1 MPYIGGM
8 TIAADPR
15 AFLYRSGELDPD
27 SAQRLT
33 AETLA
38 KADDGELYLQY
49 RKSEAFGFDDGRL
62 KTASYDTQ
70 SGFGLRA
77 VSGEMTAF
85 AHSNELSAA
94 AIRRAGETMA
104 LIDPS
109 ARPKATPPQ
118 GTNRHLYTDA
128 DPIDL
133 VPFAD
138 KVNLCLGVDAAA
150 RARDPRVAQ
159 VSVGLSGS
167 WSVVEIVRP
176 DGFVATDIRPLVRLN
191 VSIVVEANGRRETGN
206 FGIGGRYLYDRL
218 MGEEVW
224 NRAIDEALAQALV
237 NLESVDAPAGEMTV
251 LLGPGWP
258 GVLLHEAVGHG
269 LEGDFNRKGTS
280 AFSGRIGER
289 VAAAGVTVVDDGSIM
304 DRRGSL
310 SIDDEGTPTQENVL
324 IEDGILKGYMQDRLN
339 ARLMGEEVWNRA
351 IDEALAQALV
361 NLESVDA
368 PAGEMTVLLGPGW
381 PGVLLHE
388 AVGHG
393 LEGDFNRKGTSA
405 FSGRIGERVAAAGVT
420 VVDDGSIMDRRG
432 SLSIDDEGTPTQ
444 ENVLI
449 EDGILK
455 GYMQDRLNARL
466 MGVAPTGNGRR
477 QSFEHAPMPR
487 MTNTFMRGGN
497 DDPAE
502 LMSRV
507 KKGIYAKSFGGGQVD
522 IVSGKFVFSCT
533 EAYRIENGTL
543 GAPIKGATL
552 IGDGPTVLTKVTGIG
567 NDFALDEGI
576 GMCGKDG
583 QGVPA
588 GVGQPTLL
596 VSGLTVGGTAV

>member
-1 MPYIGGM
+1 MYS
-8 TIAADPR
+8 DPR
-15 AFLYRSGELDPD
+15 GFLYRDGFDAD
-27 SAQRLT
+27 AAQRLT
-33 AETLA
+33 ASILGRAE
-38 KADDGELYLQY
+38 DGELYLQY

-62 KTASYDTQ
+62 KTASYNTD

-77 VSGEMTAF
+77 VSGETTAF
-85 AHSNELSAA
+85 AHANEISEA

-104 LIDPS
+104 LIDP
-109 ARPKATPPQ
+109 ATGPKAAAPAR
-118 GTNRHLYTDA
+118 TNRHLYTDA
-128 DPIDL
+128 DPLDL

-138 KVNLCLGVDAAA
+138 KVNLCQTIDAAA
-150 RARDPRVAQ
+150 RARDPRVVQ
-159 VSVGLSGS
+159 VSASLLGS

-176 DGFVATDIRPLVRLN
+176 DGFIATDVRPLVRLN
-191 VSIVVEANGRRETGN
+191 VSIVVEANGRRETGS
-206 FGIGGRYLYDRL
+206 FGTGGRTLYDRL
-218 MGEEVW
+218 FEPATW

-237 NLESVDAPAGEMTV
+237 NLEAVDAPAGEMTV

-289 VAAAGVTVVDDGSIM
+289 VAAPGVTVVDDGSIL

-310 SIDDEGTPTQENVL
+310 SIDDEGTPTRE
-324 IEDGILKGYMQDRLN
+324 
-339 ARLMGEEVWNRA
+339 
-351 IDEALAQALV
+351 
-361 NLESVDA
+361 
-368 PAGEMTVLLGPGW
+368 T
-381 PGVLLHE
+381 
-388 AVGHG
+388 
-393 LEGDFNRKGTSA
+393 
-405 FSGRIGERVAAAGVT
+405 
-420 VVDDGSIMDRRG
+420 
-432 SLSIDDEGTPTQ
+432 
-444 ENVLI
+444 VLI

-466 MGVAPTGNGRR
+466 MGVEPTGNGRR
-477 QSFEHAPMPR
+477 ESFQHAPMPR

-502 LMSRV
+502 LLSRV
-507 KKGIYAKSFGGGQVD
+507 KKGIFAKSFGGGQVD

-533 EAYRIENGTL
+533 EAYRIEDGKL

-552 IGDGPTVLTKVTGIG
+552 IGDGPTCLTQVTGIG

-576 GMCGKDG
+576 GMCGKGG
-583 QGVPA
+583 QSVPA

-596 VSGLTVGGTAV
+596 VEGLTVGGTAA